1 MPDFAPAASAA
12 NDSIDEA
19 DLVHGGMLMAQ
30 ALQAQGID
38 TVFALCGGH
47 ILPMLDA
54 CAELGMTIIDH
65 RHEGAATLAAEGWAL
80 ATGRTGMAAITAG
93 PGFCN
98 GLIGLADAGM
108 WSVPLVVFAGHAPI
122 SQTGR
127 GAVQDAP
134 QLAIAGT
141 VAKQCLVAM
150 ETRRIPRVSAE
161 AVFTARSGRPGPVY
175 LEIPQDVL
183 AGKCAGVSGAATGY
197 PSQLARPQAPPEQ
210 IQAALTLLQAAE
222 KPVIL
227 CGTGAMW
234 SGAGDA
240 IAAFAEKAKIP
251 ITTTSVGRG
260 VVPDSH
266 PWCLGTLVT
275 AGASIVSAD
284 VVLILGSAFNA
295 NLCFGGEPLFAPAT
309 KIIQVD
315 ISADAVGGD
324 RLPEVAVIGDVRQVV
339 EALTAQWTHTRPE
352 RDAWLAESYNL
363 VDFLRG
369 TWDDQIAAHT
379 GKRIHAGAAV
389 RELVAWARDTIG
401 DSVTFVADGGDS
413 LVWGLTYMYAE
424 GPGRLLST
432 TTALGTLGVGLPFA
446 IGAQVARPDDTV
458 ILFVGDGAFGFTAM
472 EFESAVRQHL
482 PIICVISNNHGWR
495 DVSHEQD
502 MWFGA
507 GRRVASELSDCRY
520 DIMAQAFGGHG
531 EHVTALSELKPALD
545 RALAS
550 GVASI
555 INVQTDPE
563 VLSDLL
569 RHLGDMGL
577 N

>member
-1 MPDFAPAASAA
+1 MPDFAPEKQT
-12 NDSIDEA
+12 SIDPANEA
-19 DLVHGGMLMAQ
+19 DMVHGGMLMAQ

-38 TVFALCGGH
+38 TLFTLCGGH
-47 ILPMLDA
+47 ILPLLDA

-80 ATGRTGMAAITAG
+80 ATGRTGVAAITAG

-108 WSVPLVVFAGHAPI
+108 WSVPLVVFAGHAPV

-134 QLAIAGT
+134 QLAIAAT
-141 VAKQCLVAM
+141 LAKKTLVAM
-150 ETRRIPRVSAE
+150 ETKRIPRVARE
-161 AVFTARSGRPGPVY
+161 AVFTAGSGRPGPVY

-183 AGKCAGVSGAATGY
+183 AGKAVPGDGPPSGY
-197 PSQLARPQAPPEQ
+197 PTQRARPRAPVEQ
-210 IQAALTLLQAAE
+210 IRAALDLLQAAE

-227 CGTGAMW
+227 AGSGAMW
-234 SGAGDA
+234 SDAGEA
-240 IAAFAEKAKIP
+240 IASFAEKAKIP

-266 PWCLGTLVT
+266 PWCLGSLVT

-295 NLCFGGEPLFAPAT
+295 NTCFGGEPLFSPT
-309 KIIQVD
+309 SKIIQVD
-315 ISADAVGGD
+315 IAADAVGGD
-324 RLPEVAVIGDVRQVV
+324 RCPDLAVIGDAQQVMA
-339 EALTAQWTHTRPE
+339 ALAEGWKITRPE

-369 TWDDQIAAHT
+369 TWDEQIAAHT
-379 GKRIHAGAAV
+379 GSRVHAGAAV

-401 DSVTFVADGGDS
+401 DKVTFVADGGDS

-446 IGAQVARPDDTV
+446 IGAQVARPEDRV
-458 ILFVGDGAFGFTAM
+458 ILFAGDGAFGFTAM
-472 EFESAVRQHL
+472 EFESAVRQRL

-502 MWFGA
+502 MWYGA

-520 DIMAQAFGGHG
+520 DLMAEAFGGHG
-531 EHVTALSELKPALD
+531 EHVTALEQLRPALD

-550 GVASI
+550 GVAAI

-569 RHLGDMGL
+569 RNLGDMGI

>member
-1 MPDFAPAASAA
+1 MPDFAPANQAA
-12 NDSIDEA
+12 DDSLDEGS
-19 DLVHGGMLMAQ
+19 LIQGGMLMAQ

-38 TVFALCGGH
+38 TLFTLCGGH
-47 ILPMLDA
+47 ILPLLDA
-54 CAELGMTIIDH
+54 CAELGMKIIDH

-108 WSVPLVVFAGHAPI
+108 WSVPLVVFAGHAPV

-134 QLAIAGT
+134 QLAIASAL
-141 VAKQCLVAM
+141 AKKCLVAM
-150 ETRRIPRVSAE
+150 DTKRIPRVSRE
-161 AVFTARSGRPGPVY
+161 AVFTAGSGRPGPVY
-175 LEIPQDVL
+175 LEIPQDIL
-183 AGKCAGVSGAATGY
+183 AGKAAAGAGPAAGY
-197 PSQLARPQAPPEQ
+197 PTQRARPHAAVEQ
-210 IQAALTLLQAAE
+210 IQAALALLQGAE

-227 CGTGAMW
+227 AG
-234 SGAGDA
+234 SGALWSAAGEA
-240 IAAFAEKAKIP
+240 IAAFAEKAGIP
-251 ITTTSVGRG
+251 ITTTSAGRG

-266 PWCLGTLVT
+266 PWCLGSLVT
-275 AGASIVSAD
+275 AGASVISAD

-295 NLCFGGEPLFAPAT
+295 NTCFGGEPLFAPAS

-315 ISADAVGGD
+315 IAADAVGGD
-324 RLPEVAVIGDVRQVV
+324 RCPDVAVIGDVRQVI
-339 EALTAQWTHTRPE
+339 ETLSAEWSNTRPG
-352 RDAWLAESYNL
+352 RDAWLSESYQL

-369 TWDDQIAAHT
+369 TWDAQIEAHN
-379 GKRIHAGAAV
+379 GQRVHAGAAV

-401 DSVTFVADGGDS
+401 DNVTFVADGGDS

-446 IGAQVARPDDTV
+446 IGAQVARPHDRV
-458 ILFVGDGAFGFTAM
+458 ILFAGDGAFGFTAM
-472 EFESAVRQHL
+472 EFESAVRQGL

-520 DIMAQAFGGHG
+520 DLMATAFGGHG
-531 EHVTALSELKPALD
+531 EHVTSLGELRPALD
-545 RALAS
+545 RALES
-550 GVASI
+550 GVAAI

-569 RHLGDMGL
+569 RNLGQMGI